1 MGRGV
6 AVQVWVDR
14 GYSLWMWGACVHGDG
29 VTVYSGRG
37 GLRVWEALYRLS
49 HIHTSVRRAWTR
61 VWDDA
66 VDPPTWHVGDSLAY
80 RLANHWDLT
89 PKQDCP
95 LKMGEEGPRCGEGC
109 GRGGG

>member
-1 MGRGV
+1 MPWTLPPGTWATAWRT
-6 AVQVWVDR
+6 
-14 GYSLWMWGACVHGDG
+14 AC
-29 VTVYSGRG
+29 
-37 GLRVWEALYRLS
+37 LIS
-49 HIHTSVRRAWTR
+49 HTFIRRAWTR

-95 LKMGEEGPRCGEGC
+95 LKMGEEGPRYGEGC
-109 GRGGG
+109 GWGGARCGGLGAEACMIGGGGGFPEELGLA

>member
-1 MGRGV
+1 MTPLIPPPG
-6 AVQVWVDR
+6 
-14 GYSLWMWGACVHGDG
+14 MWA
-29 VTVYSGRG
+29 TAWRTAS
-37 GLRVWEALYRLS
+37 
-49 HIHTSVRRAWTR
+49 HTSHTCVCRAWTR

-95 LKMGEEGPRCGEGC
+95 LKMREEEPRCG
-109 GRGGG
+109 GGGGGAGRCRGLRCGEVWGIASGFHEEVGLA